1 MEQAEVANYVIAN
14 EHRSVAEAATKVLR
28 VAGWLS

>member
-1 MEQAEVANYVIAN
+1 MEQAEVANYVITN